1 MDVRDATSEFGDR
14 SNPPIL
20 FLHGIRLG
28 REIWTPHA
36 KALASRYHVVTSD
49 LPGHGALAGLPF
61 THENVTAL
69 LDRVVADVV
78 AAPPLIVGY
87 SLGGY
92 VAMRFASH
100 SPDRTSGLLL
110 AGCTLDFEG
119 WKWWP
124 YGMSVRFT
132 EMLPRP
138 WYDALMHTSLRFTL
152 PRHWVDIVEAIPFDR
167 DVFSQTSAIV
177 REQSHALDAI
187 VGYRKPVLI
196 VNGEYDFAFR
206 SDERRFL
213 HRLPQARL
221 RIIHGVDHTGPLRR
235 VEEFTSIVDEFAQ
248 KVFGRAS
255 TSSA

>member
-1 MDVRDATSEFGDR
+1 MDVRNATSEFGDR

-36 KALASRYHVVTSD
+36 NALASRYHVVTSD
-49 LPGHGALAGLPF
+49 LPGHGVLAGVPF
-61 THENVTAL
+61 TDETVSAL
-69 LDRVVADVV
+69 VDRVVDEVV

-92 VAMRFASH
+92 VSMRFASR
-100 SPDRTSGLLL
+100 SPERTAALLL
-110 AGCTLDFEG
+110 AGCTLDFDG

-124 YGMSVRFT
+124 YDMSVKFT

-138 WYDALMHTSLRFTL
+138 WYDAFMHASLALTL
-152 PRHWVDIVEAIPFDR
+152 PRHWVDVVEAIPFDR
-167 DVFSQTSAIV
+167 DVFTQTSAIV
-177 REQSHALDAI
+177 RQQRHALDSIAH
-187 VGYRKPVLI
+187 YRKPVLI

-235 VEEFTSIVDEFAQ
+235 VGEFTEIVDEFAK
-248 KVFGRAS
+248 KVFRL
-255 TSSA
+255 

>member
-1 MDVRDATSEFGDR
+1 MHVRDATSEFGDR

-28 REIWTPHA
+28 REIWTLHA

-49 LPGHGALAGLPF
+49 LPGHGVLAGVPF
-61 THENVTAL
+61 THESVTAL
-69 LDRVVADVV
+69 LDHVIDEVVT
-78 AAPPLIVGY
+78 APPLVVGY

-92 VAMRFASH
+92 VAMRFASR
-100 SPDRTSGLLL
+100 SSNRTAGLLL
-110 AGCTLDFEG
+110 AGCTLDFDG

-124 YGMSVRFT
+124 YGMSVKFT

-138 WYDALMHTSLRFTL
+138 WYDAFMHASLAITL
-152 PRHWVDIVEAIPFDR
+152 PRHWVDVVEAIPFDR
-167 DVFSQTSAIV
+167 EVFSQTSAIV
-177 REQSHALDAI
+177 REQHHALDAI
-187 VGYRKPVLI
+187 AGYQKPVLI

-213 HRLPQARL
+213 HRLPKARL

-235 VEEFTSIVDEFAQ
+235 VGEFTEIVAEFAK
-248 KVFGRAS
+248 KVFNA
-255 TSSA
+255 

>member
-1 MDVRDATSEFGDR
+1 M
-14 SNPPIL
+14 
-20 FLHGIRLG
+20 
-28 REIWTPHA
+28 
-36 KALASRYHVVTSD
+36 
-49 LPGHGALAGLPF
+49 LAGVPF
-61 THENVTAL
+61 THESVTAL
-69 LDRVVADVV
+69 LEHVVNDVV

-100 SPDRTSGLLL
+100 SPERTAGLLL
-110 AGCTLDFEG
+110 AGCTLDFDG

-138 WYDALMHTSLRFTL
+138 WYDAFMHASLALTL
-152 PRHWVDIVEAIPFDR
+152 PRHWVDVVESIPFDR

-177 REQSHALDAI
+177 REQRHALDAI
-187 VGYRKPVLI
+187 SGYRKPVLF

-206 SDERRFL
+206 SDEKRFL

-221 RIIHGVDHTGPLRR
+221 RIIHGVDHTGPLRK
-235 VEEFTSIVDEFAQ
+235 VDEFTGIVGEFAK
-248 KVFGRAS
+248 KVFNA
-255 TSSA
+255 

>member
-1 MDVRDATSEFGDR
+1 VDVRDATSEFGDR

-49 LPGHGALAGLPF
+49 FPGHGALAGVPF
-61 THENVTAL
+61 TQENVSAL
-69 LDRVVADVV
+69 IDHVVDEIVT
-78 AAPPLIVGY
+78 APPLIVGY

-100 SPDRTSGLLL
+100 SPDRTAGLLL

-124 YGMSVRFT
+124 YGLSVKFT

-138 WYDALMHTSLRFTL
+138 WYDAFVHASLALTL
-152 PRHWVDIVEAIPFDR
+152 PRQWVDVVEAIPFDR
-167 DVFSQTSAIV
+167 DVFTQTSAIV
-177 REQSHALDAI
+177 REQRHALDGLA
-187 VGYRKPVLI
+187 GYSKPVLI

-235 VEEFTSIVDEFAQ
+235 VEEFTGIVDEFAK
-248 KVFGRAS
+248 KVFDA
-255 TSSA
+255 